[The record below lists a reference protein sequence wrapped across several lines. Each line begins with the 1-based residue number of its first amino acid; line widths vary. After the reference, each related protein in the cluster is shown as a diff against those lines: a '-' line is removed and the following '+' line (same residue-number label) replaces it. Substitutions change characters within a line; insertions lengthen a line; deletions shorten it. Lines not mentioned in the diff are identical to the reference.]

1 MAVKTNINTL
11 FLDIG
16 GVLLTNGWDRQA
28 RRRAVEKFDLDYNE
42 LNERHHLTFDTYEQG
57 KLSLDEYLSRVVF
70 YEDRTFTRNE
80 FQEFMF
86 RQSKEL
92 PEMIEYIR
100 KLKDQY
106 KLKLVAVSNEGRE
119 LNNYRIKTFQLNKFI
134 DAFVSS
140 SYVHFRKPDEDIYKM
155 ALDIAQVE
163 PDKVIYLDDRQMFV
177 QIANTFG
184 INGVHHK
191 KYETTRDALR
201 QFGLQLKENND

>member
-1 MAVKTNINTL
+1 M
-11 FLDIG
+11 G
-16 GVLLTNGWDRQA
+16 SPG
-28 RRRAVEKFDLDYNE
+28 RRRAVETFDLDYNE

-70 YEDRTFTRNE
+70 YEDRTFTRSE

-86 RQSKEL
+86 NQSKEL
-92 PEMIEYIR
+92 PDMIEYLR

-119 LNNYRIKTFQLNKFI
+119 LNDYRIKNFHLNEFI

-155 ALDIAQVE
+155 ALDIAQAE
-163 PDKVIYLDDRQMFV
+163 PEKVVYLDDRKMFV

-184 INGVHHK
+184 IKGIHHK
-191 KYETTRDALR
+191 SYESTRDALR
-201 QFGLQLKENND
+201 QLGFN

>member
-1 MAVKTNINTL
+1 MAGKTNISTL

-28 RRRAVEKFDLDYNE
+28 RHRAVETFDLDINE

-70 YEDRTFTRNE
+70 YEDRTFTRSE
-80 FQEFMF
+80 FQHFMF
-86 RQSKEL
+86 NQSKEL

-119 LNNYRIKTFQLNKFI
+119 LNDYRIKNFHLNEFI

-163 PDKVIYLDDRQMFV
+163 PEKVVYLDDRKMFV
-177 QIANTFG
+177 QIADTFG
-184 INGVHHK
+184 IKGIHHK
-191 KYETTRDALR
+191 GYESTRDALCR
-201 QFGLQLKENND
+201 LGLQLEGN

>member
-1 MAVKTNINTL
+1 MAEKTTINTL

-28 RRRAVEKFDLDYNE
+28 RRRAVETFDLDYNE

-57 KLSLDEYLSRVVF
+57 KLSLDEYLTRVVF
-70 YEDRTFTRNE
+70 YEDRTFTRSE
-80 FQEFMF
+80 FQNFMF
-86 RQSKEL
+86 KQSKEL
-92 PEMIEYIR
+92 PDMIEYLR

-119 LNNYRIKTFQLNKFI
+119 LNDYRIKTFQLNKFI

-163 PDKVIYLDDRQMFV
+163 PDQVVYLDDRKMFV

-191 KYETTRDALR
+191 GYESTRDALR
-201 QFGLQLKENND
+201 QFGLQVKGN